1 MLPWSTN
8 KGVVYSDATNRS
20 GSGPG
25 GRVSERTPF
34 IVGNWKMF
42 KTIPQTR
49 DALTVLRVAMRS
61 VEGVDVGVAPP
72 YPALATAAEILEGSG
87 IALAGQNLHP
97 EDEGAFTGEVSGP
110 MLKAAG
116 ADHVIIGHSERR
128 HIFGEDDAFIARKVK
143 AAVSNGLVPILCV
156 GETRE
161 QREAD
166 GTVGV
171 VTSQLGG
178 GLAELKGGDLPE
190 LVIAYEPVWAIG
202 TGLTATPEQAQKV
215 HANIRD
221 YLGDLLGP
229 ASAARIR
236 IQYGGS
242 VKPDN
247 AADLLAQ
254 PDIDGA
260 LVGGASLDPDTF
272 AGIVTAITP

>member
-1 MLPWSTN
+1 VN
-8 KGVVYSDATNRS
+8 
-20 GSGPG
+20 
-25 GRVSERTPF
+25 ERTPF

-42 KTIPQTR
+42 KTIPEAR
-49 DALTVLRVAMRS
+49 EALTMLRVALRKVAG
-61 VEGVDVGVAPP
+61 VECGVAPP
-72 YPALATAAEILEGSG
+72 FPALATAAEILEGSG
-87 IALAGQNLHP
+87 IAIAGQNLYP
-97 EDEGAFTGEVSGP
+97 EDQGAFTGEVSAP

-116 ADHVIIGHSERR
+116 AGHVILGHSERR
-128 HIFGEDDAFIARKVK
+128 HIFGEDDLFIARKVR
-143 AAVSNGLVPILCV
+143 AAVEHELVPILCV

-166 GTVGV
+166 ETVAV

-178 GLAELKGGDLPE
+178 GLAELKGKELPQ
-190 LVIAYEPVWAIG
+190 LVVAYEPVWAIG
-202 TGLTATPEQAQKV
+202 TGLTATPEQAQQV
-215 HANIRD
+215 HAMIRD

-229 ASAARIR
+229 ATATRVR

-260 LVGGASLDPDTF
+260 LVGGASLDPDSF
-272 AGIVTAITP
+272 AAIVSAVAA